1 MTDYPVIYE
10 QADDDS
16 WSVRAVD
23 LPVFS
28 VGDTR
33 EEAAEAIREA
43 IALRTAV
50 ARPPNTPPAGGCGN
64 DSSELTRSEQSPRPQ
79 AERRRPWRSER

>member
-10 QADDDS
+10 QGPDGS

-33 EEAAEAIREA
+33 EQAEEAIRDA
-43 IALRTAV
+43 IALHLE
-50 ARPPNTPPAGGCGN
+50 NGN
-64 DSSELTRSEQSPRPQ
+64 APSSQSEVGTVSV
-79 AERRRPWRSER
+79 

>member
-10 QADDDS
+10 QGPDGS

-33 EEAAEAIREA
+33 EQAAESIREA
-43 IALRTAV
+43 IALHLEGGETAM
-50 ARPPNTPPAGGCGN
+50 
-64 DSSELTRSEQSPRPQ
+64 SLSEVGTVTV
-79 AERRRPWRSER
+79 

>member
-1 MTDYPVIYE
+1 MTEYPVIYE
-10 QADDDS
+10 KAGDGS

-33 EEAAEAIREA
+33 EEAAAAIREA
-43 IALRTAV
+43 IALHLEGGEHRVPLSEVGTVAV
-50 ARPPNTPPAGGCGN
+50 
-64 DSSELTRSEQSPRPQ
+64 
-79 AERRRPWRSER
+79 

>member
-10 QADDDS
+10 QADDGS

-33 EEAAEAIREA
+33 EDAAESIREA
-43 IALRTAV
+43 ISLHLEDGE
-50 ARPPNTPPAGGCGN
+50 PPR
-64 DSSELTRSEQSPRPQ
+64 SLSEVGTVSV
-79 AERRRPWRSER
+79 

>member
-1 MTDYPVIYE
+1 MTEYPVIYE
-10 QADDDS
+10 QADDGS

-33 EEAAEAIREA
+33 EEAAESIREA
-43 IALRTAV
+43 ITLYLEGGE
-50 ARPPNTPPAGGCGN
+50 PP
-64 DSSELTRSEQSPRPQ
+64 RSVSQVGTVRV
-79 AERRRPWRSER
+79 

>member
-1 MTDYPVIYE
+1 MTKYPVIYE
-10 QADDDS
+10 KASDGS

-33 EEAAEAIREA
+33 EQAAAAIREA
-43 IALRTAV
+43 IALHLEGGEAPLSLSEVGTVAV
-50 ARPPNTPPAGGCGN
+50 
-64 DSSELTRSEQSPRPQ
+64 
-79 AERRRPWRSER
+79 

>member
-10 QADDDS
+10 KADDGA

-33 EEAAEAIREA
+33 AAAAESIREA
-43 IALRTAV
+43 IALHLESTDA
-50 ARPPNTPPAGGCGN
+50 P
-64 DSSELTRSEQSPRPQ
+64 SSLSEVGTVTV
-79 AERRRPWRSER
+79 

>member
-10 QADDDS
+10 KAEDGS

-28 VGDTR
+28 VGETR
-33 EEAAEAIREA
+33 EEAAESIREA
-43 IALRTAV
+43 IALHLKGGE
-50 ARPPNTPPAGGCGN
+50 PPL
-64 DSSELTRSEQSPRPQ
+64 SLSEVGTVTV
-79 AERRRPWRSER
+79 

>member
-1 MTDYPVIYE
+1 MTEYPVIYE
-10 QADDDS
+10 QADDGS

-33 EEAAEAIREA
+33 EEAAESIREA
-43 IALRTAV
+43 IALYLE
-50 ARPPNTPPAGGCGN
+50 AG
-64 DSSELTRSEQSPRPQ
+64 DAPTSRSEVGTVSV
-79 AERRRPWRSER
+79 

>member
-1 MTDYPVIYE
+1 MTEYAVIYE
-10 QADDDS
+10 QADDGS

-33 EEAAEAIREA
+33 EEAAESIREA
-43 IALRTAV
+43 IALHLE
-50 ARPPNTPPAGGCGN
+50 AG
-64 DSSELTRSEQSPRPQ
+64 DLPQSTSEVGTVTI
-79 AERRRPWRSER
+79 